1 MNTLKFL
8 LIVPL
13 FFLLNYFC
21 KKFFFLLDDKSLT
34 HKKKFSKK
42 SVPLLGVVLFI
53 FCFLFLLYEENFYLF
68 YILCPIFLLGLLA
81 DINFLKSPF
90 LRFFIQSL
98 IIFVFLYYFNLQL
111 VETKVSFLD
120 FLISNKYINIFFC
133 IFCLMIL
140 INGSNFIDG
149 INTLFITNYIAIFLI
164 ILFLPKSFHFDYDFI
179 KKIIFIL
186 FILFILNSFDLL
198 YLGDN
203 GSYLLSI
210 FTGIF
215 LIKFYNN
222 NPSISSF
229 FIVLLLWYPCFE
241 LLFSIIR
248 RIIKKKSPFFPD
260 SKHFHHLVCNHLEK
274 QFKIKKPLSDV
285 ISSLSISLYNFLS
298 FYISINYIFFTTKI
312 IVIIFINIFLYLLIY
327 KVLDT
332 KKIYNQ

>member
-1 MNTLKFL
+1 MNILIFL

-21 KKFFFLLDDKSLT
+21 RKSSFLLDDKSLS

-42 SVPLLGVVLFI
+42 SVPLLGGVLLISCFI
-53 FCFLFLLYEENFYLF
+53 FIFYEKNYYLIFILFS
-68 YILCPIFLLGLLA
+68 IFFLGLLA

-111 VETKVSFLD
+111 ASTKVSFLD
-120 FLISNKYINIFFC
+120 FLITSKNINIFFC

-149 INTLFITNYIAIFLI
+149 INTLFIINYIAIFLI
-164 ILFLPKSFHFDYDFI
+164 LLFLPKSFYIDYNFI

-186 FILFILNSFDLL
+186 FILYILNSFDLL

-215 LIKFYNN
+215 LINFYNSN
-222 NPSISSF
+222 HSSISSF

-248 RIIKKKSPFFPD
+248 RVITKKSPFFPD
-260 SKHFHHLVCNHLEK
+260 SKHLHHLACKYFEK
-274 QFKIKKPLSDV
+274 KFKIKKPASD
-285 ISSLSISLYNFLS
+285 ITTSLFIASYNFLS
-298 FYISINYIFFTTKI
+298 FSLSLSFIIYSKKIMAI
-312 IVIIFINIFLYLLIY
+312 IVINICLYLFIY
-327 KVLDT
+327 KVLN
-332 KKIYNQ
+332 KVKNR